1 MSKNYWITLVVIF
14 LVMIATP
21 GYFLY
26 KTSHPVLSTV
36 VLPDGTSIICPDPNY
51 NPHYMDGGVM
61 VSYDL
66 NTGVTLTLIDGVVID
81 ATIPGHMDR

>member
-1 MSKNYWITLVVIF
+1 MSSKQCFVIAF
-14 LVMIATP
+14 ILFVFGVCPVSGVLARA
-21 GYFLY
+21 YY
-26 KTSHPVLSTV
+26 VDAHPPKET
-36 VLPDGTSIICPDPNY
+36 Y

-66 NTGVTLTLIDGVVID
+66 NTGVTLTLIDGVMID